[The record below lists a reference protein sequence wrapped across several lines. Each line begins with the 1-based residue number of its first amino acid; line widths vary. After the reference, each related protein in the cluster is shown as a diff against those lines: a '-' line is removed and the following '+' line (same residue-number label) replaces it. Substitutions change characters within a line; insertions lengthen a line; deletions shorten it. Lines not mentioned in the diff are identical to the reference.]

1 MSFINYIFIL
11 LFIIIVNCSGNK
23 VSNYHGAKSLDTK
36 FDQIQI
42 NITNKND
49 LIKIIGTPST
59 ISDFNKNKWVYVERL
74 KTNQSLLKF
83 GAQKIKKN
91 NVLIVELSS
100 SGILIDKKL
109 LNLEDMNDVKYLK
122 KTTNK
127 EFKNSDMLYGIISS
141 LREKINGR
149 IYEDK
154 SKRFK
159 LD

>member
-141 LREKINGR
+141 LREKINAPLKNR
-149 IYEDK
+149 
-154 SKRFK
+154 
-159 LD
+159 